1 MHKEA
6 PFFSA
11 LEEAIEKNT
20 KISVE
25 MQKWYKLVQILLDEK
40 WMFMD
45 KTL

>member
-1 MHKEA
+1 VLNMHKEA

-25 MQKWYKLVQILLDEK
+25 MQK
-40 WMFMD
+40 
-45 KTL
+45 